1 VLALGW
7 REAPRETVK
16 ATDPDLNR
24 PKELT
29 YRVVIGKDGQPIVQ
43 SNMGIFEVIERQRRR
58 RRLASGY

>member
-1 VLALGW
+1 M
-7 REAPRETVK
+7 K